1 MGDGH
6 GDDVDV
12 DADDLP
18 PPYLPQPALV
28 RPVLAAALPPA
39 LKTAAQTLDASPLHL
54 LRCPSKAVIDARR

>member
-1 MGDGH
+1 MGT
-6 GDDVDV
+6 
-12 DADDLP
+12 AKMSMLMTCLRRI
-18 PPYLPQPALV
+18 YRKPALV